1 MIRVDERVE
10 VSTNSLGEP
19 TGFRWR
25 NIDYRVVSKP
35 ERWFS
40 RKDWWVDQARAQRG
54 IGAGILEVEM
64 WRLSAIRDSGPAQF
78 ELIHTEQNNSWQL
91 VRIFG

>member
-1 MIRVDERVE
+1 MIRVDEAVE
-10 VSTNSLGEP
+10 VATNSQGEP
-19 TGFRWR
+19 VLFNWR
-25 NIDYRVVSKP
+25 NASYRVVSRP

-40 RKDWWVDQARAQRG
+40 RRDWWVDQARAQRG

-64 WRLSAIRDSGPAQF
+64 WRLSAIRDNSLAQF
-78 ELIHTEQNNSWQL
+78 ELIHREQNDSWQL